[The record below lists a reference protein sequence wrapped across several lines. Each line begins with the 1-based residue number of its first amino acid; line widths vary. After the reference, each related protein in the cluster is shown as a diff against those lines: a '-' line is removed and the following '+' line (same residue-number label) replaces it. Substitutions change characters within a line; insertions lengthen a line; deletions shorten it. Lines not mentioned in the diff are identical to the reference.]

1 MKKRFRD
8 LTEKYK
14 LFRLQPDVLYLSRTI
29 QTLFNKFTKKG
40 KKAMARRHLH
50 QALQNFRYTYRR
62 TSYSLLL
69 RILRSFRVPLIL
81 VAARRGR
88 TVESVPVPVRRNK
101 RNVLN
106 IQILYKAI
114 RLRRERNLSERVE
127 QELVALTTKRSSSLT
142 VRTRNA
148 NFRKI
153 YDDRVNEGYR

>member
-1 MKKRFRD
+1 MRKRFRD

-40 KKAMARRHLH
+40 KKALARRHLH

-62 TSYSLLL
+62 TSYNLLL
-69 RILRSFRVPLIL
+69 RILRNLRVPLVL
-81 VAARRGR
+81 VSVRHGR

-106 IQILYKAI
+106 IHILYKAI
-114 RLRRERNLSERVE
+114 RVRRERNLSERVE

-142 VRTRNA
+142 VRARTA

-153 YDDRVNEGYR
+153 FEDRVNVEYR